1 MRNFK
6 LHTLSAS
13 LGLMACM
20 GTAHAA
26 GFQLLEQNASGLGVA
41 YAGSAAIADNAST
54 IYFNPAGMT
63 RLPGLNISVGGTLIK
78 PSFKFS
84 DDGRSTLPTALGRSP
99 FPHRLGGN
107 GGDAGSLGFLP
118 NMFISY
124 QATDRVY
131 LGLGVGAPFGLK
143 TEYDDDWMG
152 RFHSKSFDIKTY
164 NINPSIAYKVSPS
177 FSVGAG
183 LNIQYIDAT
192 YKKSNVAPIGVHPL
206 DGGPIFTNAESKSKL
221 NNTGFGWNVGFMYEP
236 SEDTRIGLSYRSRV
250 KHKAD
255 GNTTLSVMSP
265 MGPLAQLKAD
275 SKATVSLPDTVIL
288 SGYQRLNDRW
298 ELLGDISWTGW
309 SSIPSLTVKNAA
321 PINSETELDLK
332 FKDSWRI
339 AVGAQYQVNESW
351 KLKGGVAW
359 DQSPVQK
366 TSHRPASLPDND
378 RYWLSIGAQYKPS
391 ENTTL
396 DIGYTYLIVPKS
408 KVDNTNNNEALYG
421 RLSGKYKANAHI
433 VGVQLS
439 HRF

>member
-1 MRNFK
+1 M
-6 LHTLSAS
+6 
-13 LGLMACM
+13 
-20 GTAHAA
+20 
-26 GFQLLEQNASGLGVA
+26 
-41 YAGSAAIADNAST
+41 
-54 IYFNPAGMT
+54 
-63 RLPGLNISVGGTLIK
+63 
-78 PSFKFS
+78 
-84 DDGRSTLPTALGRSP
+84 
-99 FPHRLGGN
+99 
-107 GGDAGSLGFLP
+107 
-118 NMFISY
+118 
-124 QATDRVY
+124 
-131 LGLGVGAPFGLK
+131 
-143 TEYDDDWMG
+143 
-152 RFHSKSFDIKTY
+152 
-164 NINPSIAYKVSPS
+164 
-177 FSVGAG
+177 
-183 LNIQYIDAT
+183 
-192 YKKSNVAPIGVHPL
+192 
-206 DGGPIFTNAESKSKL
+206 
-221 NNTGFGWNVGFMYEP
+221 
-236 SEDTRIGLSYRSRV
+236 
-250 KHKAD
+250 
-255 GNTTLSVMSP
+255 
-265 MGPLAQLKAD
+265 
-275 SKATVSLPDTVIL
+275 IL

-321 PINSETELDLK
+321 PINSETELNLK